1 MTSDSDSHYED
12 ACRKLQS
19 VQFRSSD
26 GLDLLADQGGPPT
39 ATPVILLHGGGQTRF
54 SWSRAAGELI
64 DSGYQVLSPDL
75 RGHGESQ
82 WSPNGSYELDDYI
95 GDLSTQ
101 MESLPLSPVLVG
113 ASLGGVVSL
122 IGLGERKL
130 PEALA
135 LVLVDVVPRLEATGV
150 QEVIDFM
157 SANPDGFASVEEAAD
172 SVASYIPH
180 RKRKSGADGLLKNL
194 RKRGDGRYYW
204 HWDPAVHANSGPGE
218 PMAKMGLRME
228 QAAVNIEIPTLVVR
242 GGQSRVVSPEGV
254 KHLAELIPHANYVDV
269 AEAGHMVAGDRNDEF
284 NAVIRRFLA
293 KVIP

>member
-1 MTSDSDSHYED
+1 MTLGSDFRYEKPF
-12 ACRKLQS
+12 RKLQS
-19 VQFRSSD
+19 VQITSSD
-26 GLDLLADQGGPPT
+26 GLNLFADQGGSPT

-64 DSGYQVLSPDL
+64 DCGYQVLSPDL

-95 GDLSTQ
+95 DDLRAL
-101 MESLPLSPVLVG
+101 MDSLPLSPVLVG
-113 ASLGGVVSL
+113 APLGGVVSL
-122 IGLGERKL
+122 IGQGEQKL

-135 LVLVDVVPRLEATGV
+135 LVLVDVVPRLEAAGV

-180 RKRKSGADGLLKNL
+180 RKRTSGADGLLKNL
-194 RKRGDGRYYW
+194 RQRDDGRYYW
-204 HWDPAVHANSGPGE
+204 HWDPGVHANSGSGE
-218 PMAKMGLRME
+218 PMEKMSQRME

-242 GGQSRVVSPEGV
+242 GGKSRVVSPEGV

-284 NAVIRRFLA
+284 NAVIRRFLGEA
-293 KVIP
+293 IP

>member
-101 MESLPLSPVLVG
+101 MESLPLKPVLVG

-135 LVLVDVVPRLEATGV
+135 LILVDVVPRLEASGV

-157 SANPDGFASVEEAAD
+157 SANPDGFVSVEEAAN
-172 SVASYIPH
+172 SVARYIPD
-180 RKRKSGADGLLKNL
+180 RKRKPRADGLLKNL
-194 RKRGDGRYYW
+194 RQRDDGRYYW
-204 HWDPAVHANSGPGE
+204 HWDPAVHANSGLDE
-218 PMAKMGLRME
+218 PIEKMSQRME
-228 QAAVNIEIPTLVVR
+228 QAAVHIEIPTLVIR
-242 GGQSRVVSPEGV
+242 GGQSRVVSVQGV
-254 KHLAELIPHANYVDV
+254 KQLAELIPHAEYVDV

-284 NAVIRRFLA
+284 IEAIRCFLD
-293 KVIP
+293 KVIQ